1 MSDTTSVLEAPPE
14 FVTEPAQP
22 EIHGPIPMPE
32 SKLDHNAVVAVYKTH
47 HEAEDAIRKLQEAGF
62 DMKKLSIVGQDYHTE
77 EDVVGYYTVGD
88 RMKSWGATG
97 AFWGGIWGLLFG
109 SAFFVLP
116 GVGPILAA
124 GPLVVWIVGALE
136 TAAVVGGVSALS
148 AALFSIGIPKDA
160 VIVYEAQVKAGKFL
174 VIARDTRTELEQAKQ
189 ILGASLHEGV
199 SEYSW

>member
-1 MSDTTSVLEAPPE
+1 MSDTTSLLESPPE
-14 FVTEPAQP
+14 TTSQETQP
-22 EIHGPIPMPE
+22 EIHPPIPMPE

-47 HEAEDAIRKLQEAGF
+47 HEAEDAIRQLQDAGF
-62 DMKKLSIVGQDYHTE
+62 NMKKLSIVGQDFHTE

-109 SAFFVLP
+109 SAFFVIP
-116 GVGPILAA
+116 GIGPILAA

-136 TAAVVGGVSALS
+136 TAALVGGVSALS
-148 AALFSIGIPKDA
+148 AALFSIGIPRDA
-160 VIVYEAQVKAGKFL
+160 VIAYETQIKAGNFL
-174 VIARDTRTELEQAKQ
+174 VIARDTRGDLEEARR
-189 ILGASLHEGV
+189 ILNASAHEGV

>member
-1 MSDTTSVLEAPPE
+1 MSETTVLDAPTSEAVE
-14 FVTEPAQP
+14 ESQP

-32 SKLDHNAVVAVYKTH
+32 SKLDHNAVVAIYKTH

-62 DMKKLSIVGQDYHTE
+62 NMKKLSIVGQDYHTE
-77 EDVVGYYTVGD
+77 EDVVGYYNVGD
-88 RMKSWGATG
+88 RMMNWGATG

-136 TAAVVGGVSALS
+136 TAALVGGVSALS

-160 VIVYEAQVKAGKFL
+160 VIEYETQVKAGKFL
-174 VIARDTRTELEQAKQ
+174 VIARDTRDNLEEARG
-189 ILGASLHEGV
+189 ILNASAHEGV
-199 SEYSW
+199 SEFSW